1 MPAKTAKKPKQI
13 PSSLGALR
21 ANMTKRYGEGR
32 ILVRED
38 VTDYTVTSTG
48 SLSLDLALRVSGW
61 VQGRIHEIM
70 GPEGVSKSTL
80 CATSGREMQK
90 AQPGRAVGYID
101 MEQTFDWPWA
111 ERQGLLTDDKHFL
124 YALPDNSEDVADQ
137 AAEMLET
144 GLISMLIVDSIGGM
158 ESKQAFDKDAGD
170 VVMGRNAQVITR
182 LSKRLAVLAQRNK
195 TTVLLVNQPRANIS
209 NPMGMDESAG
219 PKAMK
224 HSTTTKVRLSRTGEK
239 PMKVQFD
246 GESEPDIVGTQF
258 RARVER
264 NKVAAAGKAAE
275 YWLINQDTEEYG
287 PVGISQAHETMDI
300 GTYLNII
307 RQEGG
312 GRYRFPWTE
321 SDKDRI
327 WGKEKVLEFL
337 RENPE
342 RMLQVR
348 DLAVKAMRGD
358 VIPEA
363 SGHVIDTT
371 TGEVLA

>member
-1 MPAKTAKKPKQI
+1 MPAKTVKKPKQI

-21 ANMTKRYGEGR
+21 DQMTKRYGEGR
-32 ILVRED
+32 ILVRD
-38 VTDYTVTSTG
+38 NVTDYTVTSTG
-48 SLSLDLALRVSGW
+48 SLSLDLALRVGGW

-70 GPEGVSKSTL
+70 GPEGVSKTTL
-80 CATSGREMQK
+80 CAASAREMQK
-90 AQPGRAVGYID
+90 AQPGRAIGFID
-101 MEQTFDWPWA
+101 MEQTFDWDWA
-111 ERQGLLTDDKHFL
+111 EKQGMLTDDKHFL

-137 AAEMLET
+137 AHAMLET

-158 ESKQAFDKDAGD
+158 ESKQAFDKEAGD

-182 LSKRLAVLAQRNK
+182 LSKRLAVLAQRHK
-195 TTVLLVNQPRANIS
+195 ATILLVNQPRANIS
-209 NPMGMDESAG
+209 NPMGSDISAG

-224 HSTTTKVRLSRTGEK
+224 HSTTTKVRLSRTGEP
-239 PMKVQFD
+239 PMKVKFE
-246 GESEPDIVGTQF
+246 GEKDPEVVGTQF

-264 NKVAAAGKAAE
+264 NKVAAAGKSAE

-300 GTYLNII
+300 GTYLNVI

-312 GRYRFPWTE
+312 GYYRFPWTE
-321 SDKDRI
+321 NDKERI
-327 WGKEKVLEFL
+327 RGKEKVFEFL

-358 VIPEA
+358 VVPEA
-363 SGHVIDTT
+363 SGHVVDAT